1 MISIVVPAHNERSV
15 IGRTLRQWTDASR
28 SGEFDIVVVC
38 NGCADDTAE
47 VARQCGAAVKVLET
61 DVASKTIALN
71 LGDQAA
77 RGFPRFYVDADVLMS
92 PDTIRTLAARLN
104 RGDVLAAAP
113 TADIDL
119 SGCSWLVRRYYNIRA
134 RLPSAREGVGGSG
147 VYAVSEQGRSRFG
160 EFPVLTADD
169 TYVRLQFMPA
179 ERVTL
184 PEARSTIF
192 PPRGV
197 TQLIAIRTR
206 VHRGT
211 LELVRL
217 FPDLQANNGERNDRA
232 LLALFREPR
241 LWPGLIIY
249 CWVNLLARRRAA
261 RHVES
266 GAHLWQ
272 RDDSSRVALSAG
284 PSK

>member
-1 MISIVVPAHNERSV
+1 M
-15 IGRTLRQWTDASR
+15 
-28 SGEFDIVVVC
+28 
-38 NGCADDTAE
+38 
-47 VARQCGAAVKVLET
+47 
-61 DVASKTIALN
+61 
-71 LGDQAA
+71 A
-77 RGFPRFYVDADVLMS
+77 RGFPRFYVDADVMMG
-92 PDTIRTLAARLN
+92 PDTIRTLARRLD

-119 SGCSWLVRRYYNIRA
+119 FGCSWLVRRYYDIRS

-160 EFPVLTADD
+160 EFPFLTADD

-184 PEARSTIF
+184 PEARSTIY

-211 LELVRL
+211 FELIRL
-217 FPDLQANNGERNDRA
+217 FPDLQANNGEQNDRA
-232 LLALFREPR
+232 LLALFLKPR
-241 LWPGLIIY
+241 LWPGLLIY
-249 CWVNLLARRRAA
+249 CWVNLLAKRRAA
-261 RHVES
+261 KHVES
-266 GAHLWQ
+266 GADLWP
-272 RDDSSRVALSAG
+272 RDDSSRIVLSAG
-284 PSK
+284 PGK